1 MGSNKFNYS
10 ALIFVTTDEM
20 ASLAEFLA
28 RVPSHIS
35 DVVPQSTLTEI
46 CNKYIRKTKRVL
58 GCLLMSTLPT
68 DSPLFLMLEK
78 DMDILQF
85 ETGEA
90 INPQTE
96 VLVEEYKHQML
107 VIQDKI
113 TLAILAKYS
122 MMMSKEIF
130 EEKEKIIKLLQD
142 MPHLE

>member
-1 MGSNKFNYS
+1 
-10 ALIFVTTDEM
+10 M

-58 GCLLMSTLPT
+58 GCLLMSRLPT

>member
-1 MGSNKFNYS
+1 
-10 ALIFVTTDEM
+10 M
-20 ASLAEFLA
+20 ASLAEVLA

>member
-1 MGSNKFNYS
+1 
-10 ALIFVTTDEM
+10 M

-46 CNKYIRKTKRVL
+46 CNKYIRETKRVL

>member
-1 MGSNKFNYS
+1 
-10 ALIFVTTDEM
+10 M

-46 CNKYIRKTKRVL
+46 CTKRVL
-58 GCLLMSTLPT
+58 GCLLMSRLPT

>member
-1 MGSNKFNYS
+1 
-10 ALIFVTTDEM
+10 M

-28 RVPSHIS
+28 RVPSHII
-35 DVVPQSTLTEI
+35 DVVRQSTLTEI
-46 CNKYIRKTKRVL
+46 CNKYIRVTKVIL

-68 DSPLFLMLEK
+68 DSPRFLMLEK

-96 VLVEEYKHQML
+96 MLIEEYKHQML

>member
-1 MGSNKFNYS
+1 
-10 ALIFVTTDEM
+10 M
-20 ASLAEFLA
+20 ASLEEFLA

-35 DVVPQSTLTEI
+35 DVVPQSKLTEI
-46 CNKYIRKTKRVL
+46 CNKYIRVTKVIL

-68 DSPLFLMLEK
+68 DSPRFLMLEK

-107 VIQDKI
+107 VIQDRI

-122 MMMSKEIF
+122 TMMSEEIF

-142 MPHLE
+142 MPHLD

>member
-1 MGSNKFNYS
+1 
-10 ALIFVTTDEM
+10 M

>member
-1 MGSNKFNYS
+1 
-10 ALIFVTTDEM
+10 M

-46 CNKYIRKTKRVL
+46 CTKYIRKTKRVL